1 MQNIKEKANY
11 CLNCKTKP
19 CSVKGCPLNNDI
31 PSFINAIKQEQYEKA
46 YEILTKTTV
55 IPSICGRICPHYKQC
70 MGSCVRG
77 IKGEPVQIGEL
88 EAFVGDVAI
97 KDNYEI
103 KNLDEARVKSYE
115 SRNEKISNEE
125 INSKQ
130 EIKNKNATKKIA
142 IIGGGP
148 AGLNAA
154 AFLTRSGNE
163 VTIYEKYNYLGGLL
177 VHGIPEFRL
186 PREIIKKSIDKIL
199 ELGIDIKYNQ
209 ELGKNLDLKELEKE
223 YDNII
228 LAFGANVSSKINI
241 QGENLKGVYGANE
254 LLEYNNHPSYDGKT
268 VVVNGGGNVAMDA
281 ARTIK
286 RLGAKKVI
294 VVYRRAREQMP
305 AEQKEIEDAINEDIE
320 FLFLNKIVR
329 IIGDNL
335 TQYKNSNNKQV
346 KIKDSN
352 LLDSDIV
359 KKIELVK
366 TELVQKQGESRPVP
380 ADIENSNYEIEA
392 DYVVMAIGSRPADFI
407 KNIGLQL
414 DERGYIKVD
423 KNGLT
428 SNPKIYAIGDLAG
441 NMSTVAWAARSGREV
456 ANQIN
461 LT

>member
-19 CSVKGCPLNNDI
+19 CSVNGCPLNNDI
-31 PSFINAIKQEQYEKA
+31 PSFINAVKQEQYEKA
-46 YEILTKTTV
+46 YEILTNTTV
-55 IPSICGRICPHYKQC
+55 LPSICGRICPHYKQC

-77 IKGEPVQIGEL
+77 IKGTPVNIGDL
-88 EAFVGDVAI
+88 EAFVGDLAI
-97 KDNYEI
+97 ENNYSI
-103 KNLDEARVKSYE
+103 KKQN
-115 SRNEKISNEE
+115 
-125 INSKQ
+125 IN
-130 EIKNKNATKKIA
+130 NKKIA

-148 AGLNAA
+148 AGLTAA
-154 AFLTRSGNE
+154 AFLTRSGNK

-199 ELGIDIKYNQ
+199 ELGIDVKYNQ

-254 LLEYNNHPSYDGKT
+254 LLEYNNHPNYDGKT

-286 RLGAKKVI
+286 RLGAEKVI
-294 VVYRRAREQMP
+294 VVYRRARDQMP
-305 AEQKEIEDAINEDIE
+305 AEQKEIEDAINEGIE
-320 FLFLNKIVR
+320 FIFLHNIVK

-366 TELVQKQGESRPVP
+366 TELVQKQGENRPVP
-380 ADIENSNYEIEA
+380 IEIENSNYEIEA

-441 NMSTVAWAARSGREV
+441 NMSTVAWAARSGRDV